1 MKSLKQ
7 LLWAGAAIAVL
18 ASCSAEEEYA
28 LDGAIRPGE
37 EAITIS
43 SYIPGKR
50 AVDKTTFAEGDVIGL
65 YACQTAGA
73 YANSFRANFMDN
85 VAVTKGA
92 DDWTYSPMMA
102 WPSDENEHL
111 SFIAFYPR
119 NTESTASAVRYPLTV
134 NSDVDQQVD
143 VLWCTIRDAHIND
156 RNGIRINGNSEAASF
171 EAASGPLSLQ
181 FKHMLSKV
189 IVQVKLADG
198 YSGTTAKLK
207 SLSLNNANSS
217 GFFALNSTLSLAS
230 GGSWT
235 SNTPTNFTLHTDTDE
250 PKDIITTAETVA
262 TMFMIPQDITAYHTS
277 LNVAY
282 SYSLPD
288 GTEKEVTE
296 EIYLPNTW
304 EINKA
309 YNYVINIEPDI
320 EMINISPSIVDWDSP
335 TETPAIGNDIAEAID
350 LGLSVKWASHDFGAV
365 SPYDIGIKYS
375 AEDTRTQNFYP
386 AWGLGWIPPE
396 QRYWQELISNST
408 ITSEEINGRTCYR
421 ATATNGNAVIFS
433 NRYYYTWSSEYVTST
448 WRHTYY
454 RIDLETKHFSQLSSD
469 NTYVSPSRPIRPV
482 NTN

>member
-7 LLWAGAAIAVL
+7 LLWAGAAIAAL

-28 LDGAIRPGE
+28 LNGTIRPGE

-73 YANSFRANFMDN
+73 YANSFTANFMDN

-119 NTESTASAVRYPLTV
+119 STESNATAVRYPFTV

-143 VLWCTIRDAHIND
+143 ALWCTIRDAHIND
-156 RNGIRINGNSEAASF
+156 RNGTAINGNPDAAAF
-171 EAASGPLSLQ
+171 EAASGPINLQ

-189 IVQVKLADG
+189 TVQVKLADG

-207 SLSLNNANSS
+207 ALSLNNANSS
-217 GFFALNSTLSLAS
+217 GFFTVEASLLSPLGGTWTTNTLA
-230 GGSWT
+230 
-235 SNTPTNFTLHTDTDE
+235 NFTLHAATDE
-250 PKDIITTAETVA
+250 PKDITPTAETVA

-277 LNVAY
+277 LNVSY
-282 SYSLPD
+282 TYSLPD

-296 EIYLPNTW
+296 DINLPNTW

-309 YNYVINIEPDI
+309 YNYIINIEPDK
-320 EMINISPSIVDWDSP
+320 ETINVSPSIVD
-335 TETPAIGNDIAEAID
+335 
-350 LGLSVKWASHDFGAV
+350 
-365 SPYDIGIKYS
+365 
-375 AEDTRTQNFYP
+375 
-386 AWGLGWIPPE
+386 
-396 QRYWQELISNST
+396 
-408 ITSEEINGRTCYR
+408 
-421 ATATNGNAVIFS
+421 
-433 NRYYYTWSSEYVTST
+433 
-448 WRHTYY
+448 
-454 RIDLETKHFSQLSSD
+454 
-469 NTYVSPSRPIRPV
+469 
-482 NTN
+482 